1 MRVLGIDYG
10 SKKIGLALSD
20 DNFKMAFPKRVLDNN
35 EFLFDT
41 LKDFIEKNEVARIV
55 LGDSKDFNMN
65 DNPIMGQIKK
75 FKERLEEEFKIEV
88 ILFSEVLSSHQ
99 AAKMA
104 GGKNHMIDASAATI
118 ILQSYLDSL

>member
-20 DNFKMAFPKRVLDNN
+20 DNFKIAFPKRVLDNN
-35 EFLFDT
+35 EFFFDT
-41 LKDFIEKNEVARIV
+41 LKDFIKQNNVVRIV
-55 LGDSKDFNMN
+55 LGDSKDFKMN
-65 DNPIMGQIKK
+65 DNPIMEQINK
-75 FKERLEEEFKIEV
+75 FKERLEKEFNLEV

-104 GGKNHMIDASAATI
+104 GNKNHMIDASAATI
-118 ILQSYLDSL
+118 ILQSYLDGL